1 MRKKTNKNINLTLP
15 ATISDFSQDTE
26 NEQFSRAK
34 LKVCHN
40 QETVDHRYFTDKC
53 RENLFKS
60 LPYTPIVSCFD
71 EKADDFKGHAVE
83 QQIFGI
89 VDPCRDYT
97 FETDEQGQEW
107 CVCDVVLYTERPDSV
122 GKIAQKI
129 VGHSHSLELD
139 PNSVKYEILYDEKK
153 HFKRIE
159 FTEAKFIGLSVLGEK
174 QKPAFSGSVFFNY
187 DESFEAKMKLLKDY
201 CESNKEGEEEQ
212 KMDYKDFMQLS
223 YGEIST
229 KLDQGLNKLYS
240 NDGFAWIRDIYSD
253 RVVFTLHYFTS
264 NETKML
270 MANYSVSEN
279 GEINFDENTIQ
290 EVRVAY
296 EPVAVIT
303 TEEASTIA
311 EVDETAVDAAASND
325 EEEEKKEE
333 ISCKTSGEEEEDE
346 KEEEI
351 SCEVEEEED
360 KEEETSY
367 ETPEEKDD
375 DDDND
380 DKTSCETITETEDND
395 FTAENQEEVS
405 ETTNEQESVQEES
418 NSTAFSESE
427 RAEFE
432 ALKREKKVNLLD
444 SYKDY
449 LLEEEY
455 NTFFA
460 NLDNYENDELEL
472 ELLKKY
478 KAVNSQKIDEVSN
491 KVNRAFA
498 YNSILNHNNIKDED
512 PIADF
517 IKQSKNKRR

>member
-187 DESFEAKMKLLKDY
+187 DESFESKMKLLKDY
-201 CESNKEGEEEQ
+201 CESNKEEGEEEQ

-223 YGEIST
+223 YGEISN
-229 KLDQGLNKLYS
+229 KLEQGLSKLYS
-240 NDGFAWIRDIYSD
+240 NDGFIWLRDIYSD
-253 RVVFTLHYFTS
+253 RVVFTLHYNKS
-264 NETKML
+264 DENKML
-270 MANYSVSEN
+270 MMSYSLNED
-279 GEINFDENTIQ
+279 GELILNEEAVQ
-290 EVRVAY
+290 EVRVVY
-296 EPVAVIT
+296 EPVV
-303 TEEASTIA
+303 TEEVSIIA
-311 EVDETAVDAAASND
+311 EEDETAVDAAASNK
-325 EEEEKKEE
+325 EEEEEEETSCEISEEEKEE
-333 ISCKTSGEEEEDE
+333 ISCETSREKDDEEEETSC
-346 KEEEI
+346 EI
-351 SCEVEEEED
+351 SEEEED
-360 KEEETSY
+360 KEEKE
-367 ETPEEKDD
+367 
-375 DDDND
+375 
-380 DKTSCETITETEDND
+380 TSCETTTTVITETETENSD

-405 ETTNEQESVQEES
+405 EIVDEQEPVQEES

-444 SYKDY
+444 SYKDF
-449 LLEEEY
+449 LTEEEY

-460 NLDNYENDELEL
+460 NLDNYENDGLEL

-498 YNSILNHNNIKDED
+498 YNSILNHNNTKDED

-517 IKQSKNKRR
+517 IKQSKNKKR